1 MFFPKTMTEVELI
14 VPAKDLVAVT
24 KVLGTRG
31 SFHQIDST
39 YLGIEAL
46 GPNTWQE
53 KAASYS
59 TLERRIQAIMQT
71 LGLEEVFA
79 GGGTPSLDSPVDLN
93 ALQVAVERIEA
104 DVKATS
110 DQLSSEKKN
119 LEQLEGHLHQ
129 LEPIADL
136 NVDVGAL
143 RKSKYLYSVPGIMPA
158 DSVSRLETSLSRV
171 PHVFLNLRDDP
182 KKPVVWVLGPRSNS
196 DVIDRAIRSAYL
208 NPLSLPEEFEG
219 TPADIT
225 KQLSKAIE
233 TSKQKIAELE
243 RALAKLADTHK
254 KELYELWRDV
264 HVSRVMADAI
274 ARFGQ
279 LRHTYVVVGWV
290 PATELESLMQ
300 RLKQVSKEI
309 LIEVVPVEPT
319 GHHSN
324 VPVALQNPGFL
335 GAFEL
340 LVNTYARPRY
350 EEIDP
355 TFLIALTFPL
365 LYGAM
370 FGDVGH
376 GLVLAAIGWLLSRR
390 TTLGGLLVACG
401 ISGTIFGFLFG
412 SIFGNEEFLPHH
424 PFFGQ
429 FFWLSPIHDVLG
441 ILQVAIGAGIVIL
454 IVAHLVNLYNAARA
468 GDWGR
473 FFFDSNGLAGL
484 MLYLSF
490 LVLLGNVAAGLFTGE
505 SFLPGFLLAVG
516 RMGPVVTIAQILFL
530 VGILLATVFS
540 HPLQHWMHDGHF
552 VVEGGWGM
560 FIVQSLAEVLEKF
573 ISMLSN
579 TLSYVRVG
587 AFAIVHA
594 GFTGAVFV
602 IARLAGGG
610 EESGFGYW
618 AVVVLGNLFVIGLEG
633 FIVTIQTMRLHYYE
647 FFSKFFLGGGSAYE
661 PLALAT
667 AQEK

>member
-14 VPAKDLVAVT
+14 LPAKDLVAVT
-24 KVLGTRG
+24 KVLGSRG

-39 YLGIEAL
+39 YLGVESL

-53 KAASYS
+53 TAASYS

-71 LGLEEVFA
+71 LGLEEAYA
-79 GGGTPSLDSPVDLN
+79 GSPSVDSTVDLN
-93 ALQVAVERIEA
+93 AVQAAVERIEA
-104 DVKATS
+104 EVKATG
-110 DQLSSEKKN
+110 DQWTSEKKN
-119 LEQLEGHLHQ
+119 LEQFESQLHQ

-136 NVDVGAL
+136 HVDVGAL
-143 RKSKYLYSVPGIMPA
+143 RNSKYLYSVPGIMPK
-158 DSVSRLETSLSRV
+158 DSESRLETSLARV

-208 NPLSLPEEFEG
+208 NPLTVPEEFKG

-233 TSKQKIAELE
+233 TSRQKIAELE
-243 RALAKLADTHK
+243 RVLAKLADTHK
-254 KELYELWRDV
+254 KELYKLWGEV
-264 HVSRVMADAI
+264 HVNRVMADAI

-290 PATELESLMQ
+290 PATELESLTQ
-300 RLKQVSKEI
+300 RLKQASREI
-309 LIEVVPVEPT
+309 LIEVVPVELT
-319 GHHSN
+319 GQHSN

-335 GAFEL
+335 KPFEL

-355 TFLIALTFPL
+355 TALIGITFPL

-376 GLVLAAIGWLLSRR
+376 GLVLAAIGWFLSRR
-390 TTLGGLLVACG
+390 STLGGLLVACG
-401 ISGTIFGFLFG
+401 LMGTIFGFLYG
-412 SIFGNEEFLPHH
+412 SIFGFEEILPHH
-424 PFFGQ
+424 PFFGK
-429 FFWLSPIHDVLG
+429 FFWISPIHDVLG
-441 ILQVAIGAGIVIL
+441 ILQVAIGAVIVLLIL
-454 IVAHLVNLYNAARA
+454 ADLLNLYNAARA
-468 GDWGR
+468 GNWGR

-484 MLYLSF
+484 ILYLSF
-490 LVLLGNVAAGLFTGE
+490 LVLLGSVASGLFTGD
-505 SFLPGFLLAVG
+505 SFLPGILLTVG
-516 RMGPVVTIAQILFL
+516 RNAAVVTIAKILFV
-530 VGILLATVFS
+530 VGIFLATVFS
-540 HPLQHWMHDGHF
+540 HPLQHWMETGHF
-552 VVEGGWGM
+552 EIEGGWGM

-602 IARLAGGG
+602 IARLVGGG

-618 AVVVLGNLFVIGLEG
+618 TVVVLGNLFVIGLEG

-647 FFSKFFLGGGSAYE
+647 FFSKFFSGGGSAYE
-661 PLALAT
+661 PLALAST
-667 AQEK
+667 QEK

>member
-1 MFFPKTMTEVELI
+1 MFFPEAMTEVELI
-14 VPAKDLVAVT
+14 VPSKDLLAVT
-24 KVLGTRG
+24 KVLGNKG
-31 SFHQIDST
+31 VFHQIDST
-39 YLGIEAL
+39 YLGLENL

-53 KAASYS
+53 KAATYS
-59 TLERRIQAIMQT
+59 TLERRIQVIMQT
-71 LGLEEVFA
+71 LNLEEQYSGVPNF
-79 GGGTPSLDSPVDLN
+79 DEPVDLEPIQ
-93 ALQVAVERIEA
+93 AAVDRIEA
-104 DVKATS
+104 EVKKTN
-110 DQLSSEKKN
+110 DQLSAEKKI
-119 LEQLEGHLHQ
+119 LEQLESQLHQ
-129 LEPIADL
+129 LEPIADT

-143 RKSKYLYSVPGIMPA
+143 RQSHYMHSVLGIIP
-158 DSVSRLETSLSRV
+158 SENVSRLETSLTRV
-171 PHVFLNLRDDP
+171 PHAFFTLREDP
-182 KKPVVWVLGPRSNS
+182 KKPVVWLLGPKSNS
-196 DVIDRAIRSAYL
+196 DIIDRAVKSAYL
-208 NPLSLPEEFEG
+208 NPLSLPEEFDG
-219 TPADIT
+219 TPAEIT
-225 KQLSKAIE
+225 GSIRKGIE
-233 TSKQKIAELE
+233 ASKQKISDLE
-243 RALAKLADTHK
+243 RELGKLANTHK
-254 KELYELWRDV
+254 QELLKLLSDV
-264 HVSRVMADAI
+264 HVSRMIADAI

-290 PATELESLMQ
+290 PSADLESLTQ
-300 RLKQVSKEI
+300 RLKQASKEI
-309 LIEVVPVEPT
+309 LIEAIPVERT
-319 GHHSN
+319 GQHSN
-324 VPVALQNPGFL
+324 VPVALRNPGPL
-335 GAFEL
+335 SAFET
-340 LVNTYARPRY
+340 LVNTYSRPRY

-355 TFLIALTFPL
+355 TVLIAITFPL

-376 GLVLAAIGWLLSRR
+376 GLVLAAIGLFLSRK

-412 SIFGNEEFLPHH
+412 SIFGNEEYLPHH

-441 ILQVAIGAGIVIL
+441 ILQVAIGAGIVLL
-454 IVAHLVNLYNAARA
+454 ISAHVLNMYNAARS
-468 GDWGR
+468 GNWGR

-484 MLYLSF
+484 VLYLSF
-490 LVLLGNVAAGLFTGE
+490 LALLGNVASGLFTGE
-505 SFLPGFLLAVG
+505 SFLPQFLLDIG
-516 RMGPVVTIAQILFL
+516 RMNGVSTIAGILFV
-530 VGILLATVFS
+530 VGLFLATIFS

-560 FIVQSLAEVLEKF
+560 FAVQSAAEVLEKF

-602 IARLAGGG
+602 IARLAGAEG
-610 EESGFGYW
+610 SPAYW

-647 FFSKFFLGGGSAYE
+647 FFSKFFQGGGSTYE
-661 PLALAT
+661 PLALST

>member
-24 KVLGTRG
+24 KVLGSRG

-39 YLGIEAL
+39 YLGVENL

-71 LGLEEVFA
+71 LNLEEEYSGSPNF
-79 GGGTPSLDSPVDLN
+79 DSTVDL
-93 ALQVAVERIEA
+93 AVLQSAVERIEA
-104 DVKATS
+104 EVKATS
-110 DQLSSEKKN
+110 DQLNSEKKN
-119 LEQLEGHLHQ
+119 LEQFESQLHQ

-136 NVDVGAL
+136 NVEVGAL

-171 PHVFLNLRDDP
+171 PHVFFNLRDDP

-196 DVIDRAIRSAYL
+196 DVIDRAVRSAYL
-208 NPLSLPEEFEG
+208 NPLVLPEEFDG
-219 TPADIT
+219 TPAEIT
-225 KQLSKAIE
+225 KQISKAIE
-233 TSKQKIAELE
+233 TSKQKISELE
-243 RALAKLADTHK
+243 HALAKLADTHK
-254 KELYELWRDV
+254 KELYELWSEV
-264 HVSRVMADAI
+264 HVNRVMADAI

-290 PATELESLMQ
+290 PATDLESLRQ
-300 RLKQVSKEI
+300 RLKQASKEI
-309 LIEVVPVEPT
+309 LIEVVPVARA
-319 GHHSN
+319 GHSSN
-324 VPVALQNPGFL
+324 VPVALQNPGIL
-335 GAFEL
+335 GPFEL

-355 TFLIALTFPL
+355 TALIAITFPL

-376 GLVLAAIGWLLSRR
+376 GLVLAAIGWFLSRR
-390 TTLGGLLVACG
+390 SSLGGLLVACG
-401 ISGTIFGFLFG
+401 LSGTIFGFLYG
-412 SIFGNEEFLPHH
+412 SIFGFEEILPHH
-424 PFFGQ
+424 PFFGK
-429 FFWLSPIHDVLG
+429 FFWISPIHDVLG
-441 ILQVAIGAGIVIL
+441 ILKVAIGAGIVLL
-454 IVAHLVNLYNAARA
+454 IIAYLVNLYNAVRAR
-468 GDWGR
+468 DWGR

-484 MLYLSF
+484 ILYLSF
-490 LVLLGNVAAGLFTGE
+490 LVMLGWVASIIFTGD
-505 SFLPGFLLAVG
+505 SFLPEILLTIG
-516 RMGPVVTIAQILFL
+516 RISVVVTIAQILFFITL
-530 VGILLATVFS
+530 CLAVIFS

-552 VVEGGWGM
+552 VVDGGWGM
-560 FIVQSLAEVLEKF
+560 FAIQSAAEVLEKF

-610 EESGFGYW
+610 ADAGFGYW
-618 AVVVLGNLFVIGLEG
+618 AVVVFGNLFVIGLEG

-647 FFSKFFLGGGSAYE
+647 FFSKFFSGGGAPYE

-667 AQEK
+667 EQEK

>member
-14 VPAKDLVAVT
+14 VPAKDLVAAT
-24 KVLGTRG
+24 KVLGSRG

-39 YLGIEAL
+39 YLGIESL

-53 KAASYS
+53 KAATYS

-71 LGLEEVFA
+71 LNLAEEYV
-79 GGGTPSLDSPVDLN
+79 GVPNLDSAVDVD
-93 ALQVAVERIEA
+93 ALQAAVERIEA
-104 DVKATS
+104 EVKATS
-110 DQLSSEKKN
+110 DQLNAEKKK
-119 LEQLEGHLHQ
+119 LEQFESQLHQ

-136 NVDVGAL
+136 NVEIGAL
-143 RKSKYLYSVPGIMPA
+143 HKSKYLYSVPGIMPA
-158 DSVSRLETSLSRV
+158 DSISRLETSLSRV

-196 DVIDRAIRSAYL
+196 DVIDRAVRSAYL
-208 NPLSLPEEFEG
+208 NPLTLPEEFDG
-219 TPADIT
+219 TPAEI
-225 KQLSKAIE
+225 SKKISSAIA
-233 TSKQKIAELE
+233 TSKQKISELE

-254 KELYELWRDV
+254 KELYALWGQV
-264 HVSRVMADAI
+264 HASRVMADAI

-290 PATELESLMQ
+290 PATELDSLIQ
-300 RLKQVSKEI
+300 RLKQASKEI
-309 LIEVVPVEPT
+309 LVEVVPVEVA

-335 GAFEL
+335 GAFET
-340 LVNTYARPRY
+340 LVNTYSRPRY

-355 TFLIALTFPL
+355 TVLIAITFPL

-376 GLVLAAIGWLLSRR
+376 GLVLAAIGLFLSRK

-401 ISGTIFGFLFG
+401 LSGTIFGFLFG
-412 SIFGNEEFLPHH
+412 SIFGFEEILPHH
-424 PFFGQ
+424 PFFGR
-429 FFWLSPIHDVLG
+429 FFWISPIHDVLG
-441 ILQVAIGAGIVIL
+441 ILQVAIGTGIVL
-454 IVAHLVNLYNAARA
+454 LVVAHLANLYNAARA

-505 SFLPGFLLAVG
+505 SFLPEFLLEVG
-516 RMGPVVTIAQILFL
+516 RIGPVVTIAKILFL

-602 IARLAGGG
+602 IARLAGAEG
-610 EESGFGYW
+610 SFGYW

-661 PLALAT
+661 PLALT
-667 AQEK
+667 SAQEK

>member
-1 MFFPKTMTEVELI
+1 MFFPKAMTEVELI

-24 KVLGTRG
+24 KVLGSRG
-31 SFHQIDST
+31 AFHQIDST
-39 YLGIEAL
+39 YLGVESL

-59 TLERRIQAIMQT
+59 TLERRIQAIMLT
-71 LGLEEVFA
+71 LGLEESYS
-79 GGGTPSLDSPVDLN
+79 GTPNADSTIDLDAVQAAVD
-93 ALQVAVERIEA
+93 RIEA
-104 DVKATS
+104 EVKATG
-110 DQLSSEKKN
+110 DQLNSEKKN
-119 LEQLEGHLHQ
+119 LEQFESQLHQ

-208 NPLSLPEEFEG
+208 NPLTLPEEFEG
-219 TPADIT
+219 TPSEIT
-225 KQLSKAIE
+225 KQISKAIE
-233 TSKQKIAELE
+233 TSKQKTSELE

-254 KELYELWRDV
+254 KELYKLWGEV
-264 HVSRVMADAI
+264 HVNRVMADAI

-290 PATELESLMQ
+290 PATELESLIQ
-300 RLKQVSKEI
+300 RLKQASKEI
-309 LIEVVPVEPT
+309 LIEVVPVEQA

-324 VPVALQNPGFL
+324 VPVALQNPSFL
-335 GAFEL
+335 SAFEM

-355 TFLIALTFPL
+355 TAMIAITFPL

-376 GLVLAAIGWLLSRR
+376 GLVLTAL
-390 TTLGGLLVACG
+390 GLLLKSKAIKALRGAASFGNLVIACG
-401 ISGTIFGFLFG
+401 LSGTIFGFLFG
-412 SIFGNEEFLPHH
+412 SIFGFEEILPHH
-424 PFFGQ
+424 PFFGK
-429 FFWLSPIHDVLG
+429 FFWLSPIHETQTILG
-441 ILQVAIGAGIVIL
+441 IAIGAGIVLL
-454 IVAHLVNLYNAARA
+454 IIGYLLNLYNAARA
-468 GDWGR
+468 QNWGR

-484 MLYLSF
+484 VLYLSF
-490 LVLLGNVAAGLFTGE
+490 LVVMGNVVANLFTGKPV
-505 SFLPGFLLAVG
+505 FPGFA
-516 RMGPVVTIAQILFL
+516 VTIAQILML
-530 VGILLATVFS
+530 IGIFLATIFS
-540 HPLQHWMHDGHF
+540 HPLQLWMETGHF
-552 VVEGGWGM
+552 EIEGGWGM

-573 ISMLSN
+573 ISMFSN
-579 TLSYVRVG
+579 TLSYMRVG

-594 GFTGAVFV
+594 GFTSAVFI
-602 IARLAGGG
+602 IAKMAGGG
-610 EESGFGYW
+610 EETGLGYW
-618 AVVVLGNLFVIGLEG
+618 AVVVLGNLGVIMIEA
-633 FIVTIQTMRLHYYE
+633 FIVAIQTMRLHYYE
-647 FFSKFFLGGGSAYE
+647 FFSKFFQGGGSPYE